1 MKKKT
6 NYRVYSNKM
15 TSMIS
20 VSGEDRQSLQ
30 KGTHGNSVG
39 FSSATNP
46 IMKSEDSNFL
56 SINMVVVFLCETTG
70 HES

>member
-1 MKKKT
+1 M
-6 NYRVYSNKM
+6 SI
-15 TSMIS
+15 IS

-30 KGTHGNSVG
+30 KDTHGNSVG

-46 IMKSEDSNFL
+46 IMKVSEDSNFL
-56 SINMVVVFLCETTG
+56 STNMVVVFLCETTG